1 LRLSCFLSSGGTRN
15 NHCEGIPAVS
25 IKQTYKELESCVA
38 DLRMHVEHLQSQLA
52 QYQTLSHSFPPG
64 VTVADGQGNIV
75 ETTGGAETLLG
86 ASRKDGNLLE
96 SDHLLAAIYKGI
108 SHSVFVVDVV
118 AGDDFRY
125 AGLNPRHEA
134 LTGIANHEIIGRR
147 PSEVLPE
154 EAAQQV
160 LGRYRDCVQRKK
172 TIAYE
177 EWLPFQGKETC
188 WETILHPQLDRGGQ
202 VKRIIGTSQEITER
216 KKIETAL
223 QESETRF
230 RTLIEAVPM
239 SIMMLRNGKYT
250 YGNPASARLLGFANT
265 EEIIGIDAMETIDPD
280 FRERVRQRI
289 KCVDSG
295 EMNPPMELKIRRPN
309 GDSLWTISTSVPVH
323 IGGEPATI
331 IVGQDINDFKRI
343 QEKLQDVTLQQL
355 EAVKAAKVGL
365 WDWCH
370 DTDTV
375 RYSAEWKRQIG
386 YEDDE
391 IANTLAEWKNRIHP
405 EDLPATLGTIDDHII
420 QKKKNFQSEFRF
432 RHRDGH
438 YIWIEARGSILYNE
452 DGTSQRMLGSH
463 IDITHRKQ
471 MEARIQQ
478 AQKMESI
485 GNLSGGI
492 AHDFNNILFPII
504 AMAEMLLEDLPQD
517 SLEYKNAREIYKA
530 GNRGSELAKQ
540 ILAFGR
546 QSEEKFIPVGIQ
558 KILRDVLKLSR
569 ATIPSD
575 IEIVQNIDIGCG
587 MVLANPTQI
596 HQIAMNLITN
606 AYHAVEQNG
615 GRISVEL
622 KEEKL
627 AFHDPLR
634 SKLKPGKY
642 AKISVADTGCGM
654 DPATVQK
661 IFDPYFT
668 TKEKGKGTGLGL
680 AVVHGIVTAHHG
692 EIRVAS
698 ELGNGSRF
706 EVFFPLMAEASK
718 DEVSV
723 TTLPLPTGTERI
735 LLVDDEEAI
744 LRVNCL
750 SLERLGYQVT
760 VRLNSREALEAF
772 SANPDRFDLAIT
784 DMAMPGMAGDQLAK
798 ALLVI
803 RPTLPII
810 ICTGFSERIDQEK
823 ADAIGAKGFLMKPM
837 VRADLARKV
846 RQVLDQST
854 PD

>member
-1 LRLSCFLSSGGTRN
+1 
-15 NHCEGIPAVS
+15 VS
-25 IKQTYKELESCVA
+25 TKQTYEELENC
-38 DLRMHVEHLQSQLA
+38 LA
-52 QYQTLSHSFPPG
+52 EAKG
-64 VTVADGQGNIV
+64 K
-75 ETTGGAETLLG
+75 
-86 ASRKDGNLLE
+86 KDENLLE
-96 SDHLLAAIYKGI
+96 KDQFLAAIYNGI
-108 SHSVFVVDVV
+108 SHSVFVVDVG

-134 LTGIANHEIIGRR
+134 LTGIANHEIVGRC

-172 TIAYE
+172 AITYE

-188 WETILHPQLDRGGQ
+188 WETILHPQLDRDGQ

-216 KKIETAL
+216 KKIENAL

-239 SIMMLRNGKYT
+239 SIMMQNDGRYT
-250 YGNPASARLLGFANT
+250 YGNPASARLLGFAHADD
-265 EEIIGIDAMETIDPD
+265 IIGMDVMETIDPN
-280 FRERVRQRI
+280 FRESVRQRI
-289 KCVDSG
+289 NCAESG
-295 EMNPPMELKIRRPN
+295 EMNPPMELKIRKQN
-309 GDSLWTISTSVPVH
+309 GESLWTISTSVPVH

-331 IVGQDINDFKRI
+331 IVGQDINDFKRT

-365 WDWCH
+365 WDWYH

-375 RYSAEWKRQIG
+375 RYSAEWKQQIG

-391 IANTLAEWKNRIHP
+391 IANALAEWKNRIHP
-405 EDLPATLGTIDDHII
+405 EDLPTVLAIIDDHILL
-420 QKKKNFQSEFRF
+420 KKKNFQSEFRF
-432 RHRDGH
+432 HHRDGH
-438 YIWIEARGSILYNE
+438 YIWIEARGSILYND
-452 DGTSQRMLGSH
+452 DGSPRRMLGSH

-485 GNLSGGI
+485 GNLAGGI

-504 AMAEMLLEDLPQD
+504 SIAEMLLEDLPQD

-530 GNRGSELAKQ
+530 GNRGSELVKQ
-540 ILAFGR
+540 ILAFSR
-546 QSEEKFIPVGIQ
+546 QSEEKLLPVGIQ

-569 ATIPSD
+569 ATIPRD
-575 IEIVQNIDIGCG
+575 IEIVQNIDFACG

-596 HQIAMNLITN
+596 HQVAMNLITN
-606 AYHAVEQNG
+606 AYHAFEQNG

-622 KEEKL
+622 KEEPL
-627 AFHDPLR
+627 TFHDPLR

-654 DPATVQK
+654 DPATVEK

-706 EVFFPLMAEASK
+706 EVFLPLMTETSK
-718 DEVSV
+718 GEVSV
-723 TTLPLPTGTERI
+723 TNLPLPTGIERI

-772 SANPDRFDLAIT
+772 NAYPDRFDLVIT
-784 DMAMPGMAGDQLAK
+784 DMAMPGMTGEQLAK

-823 ADAIGAKGFLMKPM
+823 AAAIGAKGFLMKPV

-846 RQVLDQST
+846 RQVLDEST
-854 PD
+854 QE